1 MNAATVART
10 RARSAGGASDRG
22 FTVMEVIVATFLF
35 TIGLLATAQL
45 VIVATGQ
52 VALSRQQSDAATLAA
67 RTIEQYRDIAFMT
80 LTPGTRTTTATLEG
94 TTYQIVTVVD
104 ATNVQQPGTDLVT
117 VTVTW
122 GNGRSYVT
130 STIIGP
136 LQ

>member
-1 MNAATVART
+1 MNAATVAGT
-10 RARSAGGASDRG
+10 RARGVRRASDRG
-22 FTVMEVIVATFLF
+22 FTVMEVIVASFLF
-35 TIGLLATAQL
+35 TVGLLATAQL

-67 RTIEQYRDIAFMT
+67 QTIEQYRDIAFAT
-80 LTPGTRTTTATLEG
+80 LTPGTRTMSATVG
-94 TTYQIVTVVD
+94 NITYQVVTVVD
-104 ATNVQQPGTDLVT
+104 AINVQQAGTDLVT

-122 GNGRSYVT
+122 GSGRSYVT

>member
-10 RARSAGGASDRG
+10 RARGVRRASDRG
-22 FTVMEVIVATFLF
+22 FTVMEVIVASFLF
-35 TIGLLATAQL
+35 TVGLLATAQL

-67 RTIEQYRDIAFMT
+67 QTLEQYRDITFAS
-80 LTPGTRTTTATLEG
+80 LTPGTRNTSATVG
-94 TTYQIVTVVD
+94 HITYQISTVVD
-104 ATNVQQPGTDLVT
+104 NVNVQQAGTDLVT
-117 VTVTW
+117 VTVSW
-122 GNGRSYVT
+122 GNAQTYVT